1 VSLQLNIRRKPQAW
15 TKYQQ
20 RLRRA
25 QEAAQ
30 TGGTRAAERIGPAAE
45 RAREAAALRI
55 SDARA
60 WTAPRLERTAH
71 YVETELGPRVG
82 SLLHTTAHKVK
93 PAKPRNNHRRLF
105 AVVLLV
111 FGGVASTIGA
121 LVRRRNAASIGTETR
136 DVPADAEA
144 MSDNG
149 QVRATTGKSV
159 RPDR

>member
-15 TKYQQ
+15 SKYQQ
-20 RLRRA
+20 RLHRA

-30 TGGTRAAERIGPAAE
+30 TGGSRAAERVGPAAQ
-45 RAREAAALRI
+45 RARKVAALRI
-55 SDARA
+55 FDARR

-71 YVETELGPRVG
+71 YVESELGPRVG
-82 SLLHTTAHKVK
+82 SMLHTTAHKVK
-93 PAKPRNNHRRLF
+93 PVQPRSRRRLV

-111 FGGVASTIGA
+111 VGGVASTIGA
-121 LVRRRNAASIGTETR
+121 LARRRGAAPDMADQ

-149 QVRATTGKSV
+149 QVRAT
-159 RPDR
+159 